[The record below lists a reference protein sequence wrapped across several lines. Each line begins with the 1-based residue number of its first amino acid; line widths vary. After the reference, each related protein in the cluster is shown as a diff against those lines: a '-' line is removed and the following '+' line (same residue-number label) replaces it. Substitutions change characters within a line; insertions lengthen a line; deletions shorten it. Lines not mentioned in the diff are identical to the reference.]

1 MDVIELAKRIVIN
14 IIAVALSM
22 TVTAVEGLLPHRPD
36 WLERVDQLA
45 AELKSKAKGKVMVEA
60 APFHNQDGEPVDVER
75 LLLAYNQLWEFI
87 HDLRAD
93 GLCLDDQFCERIE
106 REWSVTTLLT
116 YLRNADNSLQNHAT
130 TTMNTAA
137 LLIASGTTDR

>member
-1 MDVIELAKRIVIN
+1 MNVIELAKRIVIN

-22 TVTAVEGLLPHRPD
+22 TVAAVESLLPHRPD

-45 AELKSKAKGKVMVEA
+45 TELKSKSNGGPMLEGDALGGGLDE
-60 APFHNQDGEPVDVER
+60 QVDIER

-116 YLRNADNSLQNHAT
+116 YLRNADNSLQDHAT
-130 TTMNTAA
+130 TAMDTAA
-137 LLIASGTTDR
+137 MLIANSPTDR